1 MNINIYTYIYIIH
14 KWKNAYTRNH
24 IEKKIKKTKI
34 NKKKK
39 RETEKGR
46 EKNRNGTIR
55 GAGCREKLTI
65 QVST

>member
-1 MNINIYTYIYIIH
+1 M
-14 KWKNAYTRNH
+14 
-24 IEKKIKKTKI
+24 KKTHTHEITLKRRLKRQKLT
-34 NKKKK
+34 KKKK

-46 EKNRNGTIR
+46 EKNRNDTIR